1 MTARYNFALA
11 RLIAF
16 VCGTGSQPVP
26 VPGVDRVILANDRH
40 QSAAENYTAA
50 LAYLALVICFLTAFM
65 PLWAAA
71 PLSLIAIEI
80 PIYVF
85 GIPFNNRRAVAAGYV
100 LCGAAMSWY
109 LILQP
114 RWIRFAGYAF
124 LAVLALNA
132 VAWVIMGLLRNRIQ

>member
-1 MTARYNFALA
+1 
-11 RLIAF
+11 
-16 VCGTGSQPVP
+16 
-26 VPGVDRVILANDRH
+26 VDHVILATDRH
-40 QSAAENYTAA
+40 QSAAENYTASIG
-50 LAYLALVICFLTAFM
+50 YLVLVTCFLAAFM
-65 PLWAAA
+65 PLWAAI

-85 GIPFNNRRAVAAGYV
+85 GVPFNDRRAVGAGYV
-100 LCGAAMSWY
+100 LCGAAMAWY

-124 LAVLALNA
+124 FAVIALNA